1 MNFPHC
7 WNAWPVKPEPELIIF
22 DWDGTLMDSVDK
34 IVRCFQA
41 ALADSRA
48 PDPGKPAIRHIIGLG
63 LEEAVTTLLPQ
74 ADPALRARVVA
85 RYREHFLHLDQTD
98 MALFPGVH
106 AGLEALAAQGYLLA
120 VATGKARRGLDRVL
134 RDTGT
139 THLFCAT
146 RCADEAYSKPHPRM
160 LEDILEQTGFTPAQ
174 ALMVGDTTY
183 DLQMARHARMGSLAV
198 TYGVHDRELLA
209 EHGPLACLD
218 SFMEVCAWLLRTDPA
233 SSAAATI

>member
-1 MNFPHC
+1 M
-7 WNAWPVKPEPELIIF
+7 KPEHELIIF
-22 DWDGTLMDSVDK
+22 DWDGTLMDSVAK

-41 ALADSRA
+41 ALADAGA
-48 PDPGKPAIRHIIGLG
+48 PDLGEPAIRHIIGLG
-63 LEEAVTTLLPQ
+63 LDEAVTMLLPQ
-74 ADPALRARVVA
+74 ADAALRARVVA
-85 RYREHFLHLDQTD
+85 RYREHFLHLDRTG
-98 MALFPGVH
+98 MELFPGVR
-106 AGLEALAAQGYLLA
+106 AGLEALTEQGYLLA

-139 THLFCAT
+139 AHLFVAT

-183 DLQMARHARMGSLAV
+183 DLQMAQHARMASLAV

-218 SFMEVCAWLLRTDPA
+218 SFTEVRAWLQRTDPD
-233 SSAAATI
+233 SSAAAANS

>member
-1 MNFPHC
+1 
-7 WNAWPVKPEPELIIF
+7 
-22 DWDGTLMDSVDK
+22 MDSVAK

-41 ALADSRA
+41 ALADA
-48 PDPGKPAIRHIIGLG
+48 GAADPGTAAIQHIIGLG
-63 LEEAVTTLLPQ
+63 LEEAVTTLLPR
-74 ADPALRARVVA
+74 ADAALRTQVVA
-85 RYREHFLHLDQTD
+85 RYREHFLHLDRTG
-98 MALFPGVH
+98 MALFPGVR
-106 AGLEALAAQGYLLA
+106 AGLEALAERGYLLA

-139 THLFCAT
+139 AHLFCAT

-183 DLQMARHARMGSLAV
+183 DLQMARHARMASLAV

-209 EHGPLACLD
+209 EHGPLACFD
-218 SFMEVCAWLLRTDPA
+218 SFTEVCAWLQRTGSA
-233 SSAAATI
+233 SSAAAANS